1 MQGQYD
7 MLSDNLPDG
16 IFYDKQNR
24 KIVFKKECS
33 SKLESKEQD
42 ASTYSYEVSV
52 TDNLD
57 KKVTVTSTLEVTPV
71 FTVVVPEGGVWTN
84 RATIQ
89 VVEDVK
95 YSKSYQLKVG
105 EKWQDYSDAT
115 ITGLQPNT
123 TYTVRAL
130 VNNWPTTEATFTT
143 EEAFQIPDGGF
154 DKEWTKDVIDAVSTG
169 IGDAIGLIGRVWTG
183 IGGGSGRPGGQSGD
197 RGNLRSIWKLP
208 VSRSELRPG
217 AVQPDAS
224 SALRWRQGAVVCA
237 VRPIWSTDG
246 RAGGRWRRRG
256 FGWAAGRHWGSRGSI
271 VCQFY
276 PVAGGGMAVWT
287 DPPEETGKN
296 LGKSA
301 CLSQTYVVKYLG
313 LKGWSSAQR
322 SYGA

>member
-1 MQGQYD
+1 MAEGRWVRITPGFLLTMAVMFWLD
-7 MLSDNLPDG
+7 EGVGLLGWGVLACVVHELGHLLVGAALGGRPRWLSLSAVGLELNL
-16 IFYDKQNR
+16 
-24 KIVFKKECS
+24 
-33 SKLESKEQD
+33 
-42 ASTYSYEVSV
+42 
-52 TDNLD
+52 
-57 KKVTVTSTLEVTPV
+57 
-71 FTVVVPEGGVWTN
+71 
-84 RATIQ
+84 
-89 VVEDVK
+89 
-95 YSKSYQLKVG
+95 
-105 EKWQDYSDAT
+105 
-115 ITGLQPNT
+115 
-123 TYTVRAL
+123 
-130 VNNWPTTEATFTT
+130 
-143 EEAFQIPDGGF
+143 
-154 DKEWTKDVIDAVSTG
+154 
-169 IGDAIGLIGRVWTG
+169 WTG
-183 IGGGSGRPGGQSGD
+183 IGSGSGRPGGQSGD